1 MMAMVTRVAAVPTAI
16 VTKPKMTSMAMVTVM
31 TVVTATISVAKVDT
45 ATISVAEVVSAAISV
60 AEVVSAAISVA
71 KVRKE
76 ADSVAEVVMVATTLS
91 ILAAVHV
98 LMIKVSDMVDLRTT
112 SVTAPGE

>member
-16 VTKPKMTSMAMVTVM
+16 VTRPKTTSMAMVTVV
-31 TVVTATISVAKVDT
+31 TVVMVTISVAKVDT
-45 ATISVAEVVSAAISV
+45 AMISV

-71 KVRKE
+71 KVEKE
-76 ADSVAEVVMVATTLS
+76 TDSVALVVSAAVSVAEVVKVVTLS